1 MECTHSLAGCGTEQG
16 HFTLVRHENHSKPK
30 LSPILNLFTLHT
42 AIGTINMPADDQPA
56 TKDDIRAMLA
66 EFSYDF
72 DKKLGNTK
80 AQVLE
85 LQSKA
90 TSQLIQKLKESKA
103 VKWRREG
110 NQRQFDFNR
119 QV

>member
-1 MECTHSLAGCGTEQG
+1 MHAFFSRVRYRTRSLHVGTAREPQQAKVVSNIES
-16 HFTLVRHENHSKPK
+16 FYAT
-30 LSPILNLFTLHT
+30 HT
-42 AIGTINMPADDQPA
+42 AIGTNNMPADDQPA